1 MKIKAL
7 EIQYA
12 GQFSEPLR
20 QLAGRMYVLGRELH
34 LLIVLHTGSQG
45 FAAGAAS

>member
-1 MKIKAL
+1 MAIKAL
-7 EIQYA
+7 EIEDA
-12 GQFSEPLR
+12 RQFSELLR
-20 QLAGRMYVLGRELH
+20 QLAGRMYVSGRELH